1 MFHLPTWRGLGA
13 LMQELEMPF
22 ARLLIVWFVAFIV
35 ISAVLTMAPLA
46 LIRVF
51 GVSTSLPAT
60 TYAFAAAASLA
71 MYPPVT
77 RISKQRG
84 ARPVLQAGFAMR
96 ATAIAVLAVAFLSG
110 AGGVALAGFVVLVL
124 AWPLL
129 GVSGTALTAQLA
141 PGEKGEALGLFNAC
155 SSLAG
160 AVGAFVGGW
169 AMDLVGYG
177 ALCMAG
183 AAVVGLAALFSRRE

>member
-1 MFHLPTWRGLGA
+1 MEQAADASEREPRRRFHLPRPHLPHGLVTF
-13 LMQELEMPF
+13 PR
-22 ARLLIVWFVAFIV
+22 RLLPWIEPWF
-35 ISAVLTMAPLA
+35 LA
-46 LIRVF
+46 
-51 GVSTSLPAT
+51 
-60 TYAFAAAASLA
+60 YACL
-71 MYPPVT
+71 
-77 RISKQRG
+77 G
-84 ARPVLQAGFAMR
+84 
-96 ATAIAVLAVAFLSG
+96 VAFLSG
-110 AGGVALAGFVVLVL
+110 IGRVPLALAGFVVLVL

-183 AAVVGLAALFSRRE
+183 AVVVGLAALLSGGENRHVAAPLDPVGR

>member
-1 MFHLPTWRGLGA
+1 M
-13 LMQELEMPF
+13 
-22 ARLLIVWFVAFIV
+22 
-35 ISAVLTMAPLA
+35 LTMAPLA

-60 TYAFAAAASLA
+60 TYAFAAAAGLA
-71 MYPPVT
+71 TYPAVT

-110 AGGVALAGFVVLVL
+110 AGGVPLALTGFVVLVL

-155 SSLAG
+155 SSLA
-160 AVGAFVGGW
+160 
-169 AMDLVGYG
+169 
-177 ALCMAG
+177 
-183 AAVVGLAALFSRRE
+183 AAVRAHAQGLGRGKDFAERLRPDRHAAERKHEA